1 MKLHPNAKTTPHIRA
16 LMVRRVLQQA
26 KPVKDTAE
34 TFGVSV
40 RTVHKWVRRYRQHG
54 LEGLQDRSSRPQRIP
69 RRTSGSTIKRIE
81 KLRRHRLTAW
91 EISQQLS
98 VPAST
103 VSRWLRRKGMGRLA
117 CLEPKPP
124 VRRYERDCPGEL
136 LHLDTKK
143 LGKIGKPG
151 HRVHGDRSVRTR
163 RAGLEKIIYSCTGGA
178 LYGDPE
184 TIPCLD
190 DAPLAPVSPY
200 GMSKWMA
207 EKYLEFCYRQ

>member
-16 LMVRRVLQQA
+16 LMVHRVLQQA
-26 KPVKDTAE
+26 KPAKDTAE

-54 LEGLQDRSSRPQRIP
+54 LEGLQDRSSRPQQIP

-103 VSRWLRRKGMGRLA
+103 VSRWLRRKGIGRLA

-124 VRRYERDCPGEL
+124 VRLGEDNDYVYREVL
-136 LHLDTKK
+136 GLSEKEYDHLKA
-143 LGKIGKPG
+143 LGHIGMDYAP
-151 HRVHGDRSVRTR
+151 HVR
-163 RAGLEKIIYSCTGGA
+163 
-178 LYGDPE
+178 
-184 TIPCLD
+184 
-190 DAPLAPVSPY
+190 
-200 GMSKWMA
+200 
-207 EKYLEFCYRQ
+207 